1 MARTWLRQRSMTLNF
16 ACFNRAHLLSF
27 FALVSFHRILNSF
40 WFCAVVLLCGYL
52 NIYADGV
59 VLRTST
65 KKKKEWKRQNKR
77 REKAS
82 ALFPLR
88 FYLDREAVFAVSF
101 FFFLVKCPLVGQ
113 RKKNQKSFFKSP
125 FALMLFVKEVVFAL

>member
-1 MARTWLRQRSMTLNF
+1 M
-16 ACFNRAHLLSF
+16 
-27 FALVSFHRILNSF
+27 
-40 WFCAVVLLCGYL
+40 LLCGYL

-101 FFFLVKCPLVGQ
+101 FFFFGKVPACWSEEEEP
-113 RKKNQKSFFKSP
+113 
-125 FALMLFVKEVVFAL
+125 KELL

>member
-1 MARTWLRQRSMTLNF
+1 MTLNF

-65 KKKKEWKRQNKR
+65 KKKKNGKGRIKEEKKRQPFFLFVFIWT
-77 REKAS
+77 EKQS
-82 ALFPLR
+82 LR
-88 FYLDREAVFAVSF
+88 CRF